1 MYLIENYKDIVTKK
15 FFCFEGRAGRKEFW
29 MFFLAN
35 IIANVIINVIINIIG
50 SVTAGISPKI
60 GPIIQFVYFLA
71 VLLPFLGVT
80 ARRLHDTGKS
90 GWMQLLG
97 FIPFVGYLIVLI
109 LCALEGQK
117 EANRFGEP
125 VACGCCCC
133 EEKKEE
139 QK

>member
-1 MYLIENYKDIVTKK
+1 MFFKYLVDNFVSMFTKK

-35 IIANVIINVIINIIG
+35 FIVNTILGFIPGKVG
-50 SVTAGISPKI
+50 M
-60 GPIIQFVYFLA
+60 IIQLIYGLA
-71 VLLPFLGVT
+71 ILLPFLGVI
-80 ARRLHDTGKS
+80 ARRLHDIGKS
-90 GWMQLLG
+90 GWMQLLA
-97 FIPFVGYLIVLI
+97 FIPFVGGIIVLI

-125 VACGCCCC
+125 VACCCCC